1 MWWLPPLQCHYVVL
15 SAVVVVLRLAVQAV
29 RGSVNHISSSVM
41 PTWKPDTNVVRW
53 AWVFTIT
60 LAAGSWIGALGVLF
74 SSYTVVAWS
83 IVLCLPIALVSSIA
97 FWMAVGRATDIPLSV
112 KRQLRRNLLLLGGV
126 VALQVLLFN
135 YFPNSSFSGLK
146 GCANDRCP

>member
-1 MWWLPPLQCHYVVL
+1 
-15 SAVVVVLRLAVQAV
+15 
-29 RGSVNHISSSVM
+29 M

-60 LAAGSWIGALGVLF
+60 LAAGSGIGALGVLF

-83 IVLCLPIALVSSIA
+83 IVLCLPIALVSLIA

-146 GCANDRCP
+146 GGANDRCP